1 MAPATTNRS
10 PRTTLRLRAA
20 ALLAA
25 GAVAGGVTAANLTA
39 DAAGNGSSKPTSSSS
54 STPTP
59 PKAPADGGPG
69 RHGGPG
75 GPGGPGRGAPG
86 AEDTAALAKA
96 LGVTEAKLT
105 TALDAVRDQLKPPA
119 PPANGTKPTPPT
131 DAERAQREAAFAKA
145 LAAELKIDVAKV
157 TDALASV
164 RAAHEAEHRTELEKR
179 LDAAV
184 SADKL
189 TAADKASVL
198 KAFDAGVLG
207 PR

>member
-1 MAPATTNRS
+1 MAPAPTTRS

-25 GAVAGGVTAANLTA
+25 GAVAGGVTAASLTA
-39 DAAGNGSSKPTSSSS
+39 DAAGSGSAKPTSSSS

-75 GPGGPGRGAPG
+75 GPGRGAPG

-105 TALDAVRDQLKPPA
+105 AALDAVRDQLKPPT
-119 PPANGTKPTPPT
+119 PPTNGTKPTPPT

-164 RAAHEAEHRTELEKR
+164 RAAHQAEHRTELEKR

-198 KAFDAGVLG
+198 KAFYAGVLG